1 MDIFLLCRSAC
12 CANGHLR
19 VVTPCRTD
27 GGPAALCVDR
37 CVALDHD
44 IFGVTFL
51 RLTEAA
57 TNGRTAFTCSG
68 HFGVVLNGDVLRI
81 STTITI
87 LASTADTGS
96 GHTAVCCNIS
106 MALDGDIAA
115 FCAIAAADAGSIA
128 PKCVF

>member
-19 VVTPCRTD
+19 VVTPCSTD

-57 TNGRTAFTCSG
+57 TNAAFTCSG
-68 HFGVVLNGDVLRI
+68 HFGVVPNDDVLRI
-81 STTITI
+81 PTTITI

-96 GHTAVCCNIS
+96 GPNAVCCNIG

-115 FCAIAAADAGSIA
+115 FCAGTAADAGSIA